1 MQRRV
6 VARGMKRY
14 LGVIALNMYGS
25 WWHEKNKPVS
35 NKDAE
40 RQYGISRETASK
52 IYRMLCEEF
61 DLELEPIKKGNG
73 RDAGFIMRGVSRT
86 GHIDDASVVQA
97 TGSVTQE
104 AQVCRAQVTPVSRTG
119 HLLKPIQEPN
129 QDSFSREQTEM
140 PTSLVP
146 LSRQFNEGKSMN
158 ARKENERQIQM
169 INEKYGLKTAEE
181 QLRQGIAK
189 EWKSISLSQYEKYNP
204 DAASADSPAELA
216 QKRRENMRL
225 LAKTIGRSCT
235 AWADYPEEWKAVCD
249 EVKAGVSAE
258 Q

>member
-52 IYRMLCEEF
+52 IYKMLCEEF

-104 AQVCRAQVTPVSRTG
+104 ALVCHAQGTPVSRTG
-119 HLLKPIQEPN
+119 HLLEPIQEPK
-129 QDSFSREQTEM
+129 QDSLSREQTEM
-140 PTSLVP
+140 PSLLVP
-146 LSRQFNEGKSMN
+146 LVRQFNEGKSMN
-158 ARKENERQIQM
+158 ARKENERQVLM
-169 INEKYGLKTAEE
+169 IYENYGLKTAED
-181 QLRQGIAK
+181 QLSQAIAR
-189 EWKSISLSQYEKYNP
+189 EWKSISLAKYEQFHP
-204 DAASADSPAELA
+204 DAAQADSPAEEA
-216 QKRRENMRL
+216 EKRWQNML
-225 LAKTIGRSCT
+225 LHAGTTGRACT
-235 AWADYPEEWKAVCD
+235 LWKDRPEEYEAACVAVGAD
-249 EVKAGVSAE
+249 D
-258 Q
+258 